1 MEKLPDELIDEVLKI
16 PNSLKDIFDRMIE
29 RDKIDER
36 IFYSIIMSVANFS
49 THALPELQRY
59 QCHTIIVTN
68 TKAFKTTLALKLF
81 GPENIYNSARAS
93 RLLGYSTAEEVYPS
107 DLESKVEPTFF
118 DELKLKNFEQYFFDA
133 LLSLMENGVST
144 VGKGAKTLITKTLTR
159 FVFMSNLQNPQAT
172 QRDLLFQLDDF
183 LKQFSFSSQPIGSRI
198 GLLLF
203 GTDFKVVEGNVLID
217 EKLLFLFKQICKKIS
232 STIEKSLKK
241 YKEIMN
247 WLETKDKEYE
257 MQLDILLRS
266 VPQEVD
272 SIINFLQGHKEA
284 YRHLNGGALLLAF
297 IHYFLENQ
305 HALKTGE
312 IDLQTLRKHF
322 EHWETILKGW
332 NLQSFRKLIDCFK
345 SEIDE
350 KIYQFLSFKK
360 LPSYLQLLII
370 LVGKA
375 LKEGKIIFESYN
387 PIWCLEEFLNSL
399 PQEWKKSYTHIS
411 KLVEKIQKR
420 LEGVNILLKPFD
432 VEIRE
437 IEGEF
442 FFRVRSEKC
451 KKVFEY
457 LEGGQINHLNTDFFI

>member
-1 MEKLPDELIDEVLKI
+1 
-16 PNSLKDIFDRMIE
+16 
-29 RDKIDER
+29 
-36 IFYSIIMSVANFS
+36 
-49 THALPELQRY
+49 
-59 QCHTIIVTN
+59 
-68 TKAFKTTLALKLF
+68 
-81 GPENIYNSARAS
+81 
-93 RLLGYSTAEEVYPS
+93 
-107 DLESKVEPTFF
+107 
-118 DELKLKNFEQYFFDA
+118 
-133 LLSLMENGVST
+133 
-144 VGKGAKTLITKTLTR
+144 
-159 FVFMSNLQNPQAT
+159 
-172 QRDLLFQLDDF
+172 
-183 LKQFSFSSQPIGSRI
+183 
-198 GLLLF
+198 
-203 GTDFKVVEGNVLID
+203 
-217 EKLLFLFKQICKKIS
+217 
-232 STIEKSLKK
+232 
-241 YKEIMN
+241 
-247 WLETKDKEYE
+247 LETKDKEYE

-387 PIWCLEEFLNSL
+387 PIRCLEEHLNSL